1 MNQQFPNV
9 TGDKLQKVP
18 QPKLLGFATQS
29 FQVLDTNL
37 SSKLNGDANI
47 SSRKWLQNCIYGTI
61 RHFPDLHAVDEGHYS
76 GCEGNIFRCG
86 KTLFKWA
93 TKIIPRIE
101 VFTTA
106 TAERRKQDDEPGRV
120 LSINK
125 GSGTTFLRTCGQE
138 VSKGR
143 SIPVNQGN
151 EPTE

>member
-1 MNQQFPNV
+1 MLRE
-9 TGDKLQKVP
+9 TSSKKSP
-18 QPKLLGFATQS
+18 QPEPLGFATQS
-29 FQVLDTNL
+29 LQVLDTNL

-47 SSRKWLQNCIYGTI
+47 SSRKWLQNCIYGII

-76 GCEGNIFRCG
+76 GCEGNIFRWG
-86 KTLFKWA
+86 KILFRWA

-106 TAERRKQDDEPGRV
+106 TAERRKQEDEPGKV

-125 GSGTTFLRTCGQE
+125 GSGTTNLQTCGQKL
-138 VSKGR
+138 SKGR
-143 SIPVNQGN
+143 SIPVYHGN